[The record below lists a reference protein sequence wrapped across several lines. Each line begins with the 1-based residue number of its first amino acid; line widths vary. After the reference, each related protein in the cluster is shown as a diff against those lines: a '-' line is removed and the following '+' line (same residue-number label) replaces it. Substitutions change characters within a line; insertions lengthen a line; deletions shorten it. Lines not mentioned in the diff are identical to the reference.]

1 MRNQPARDPWV
12 IRESF
17 VIKNYRDTDYAK
29 KKAKLRL
36 ERQAWVKKAM
46 ESGNPPT
53 LKEIAIRF
61 GVGQNTIRED
71 LKAVGEQDV

>member
-1 MRNQPARDPWV
+1 MRKQPVCDPWV

-17 VIKNYRDTDYAK
+17 IIKDYRDTDYAK

-46 ESGNPPT
+46 ESENPPT
-53 LKEIAIRF
+53 LKELALRF
-61 GVGQNTIRED
+61 LVGQNTIRED
-71 LKAVGEQDV
+71 LKAIGERS